1 MRILLHTCCGPCS
14 TYVAKSLLERGHE
27 VTGYFYNP
35 NIHPYAEYQKRKEN
49 AEKWAKAAGVPL
61 ISDTQYDVAAW
72 MGEVNQDLSRRCEGC
87 YRARLVPAAEV
98 AKQHTCD
105 AFTTTLLISPYQQ
118 HQVIREVGEQV
129 AQDKHISFYYEDF
142 RQHFKET
149 YGLSREYDLYR
160 QHYCGCVFS
169 EYERAQ
175 ERALKAKKEPM
186 SK

>member
-14 TYVAKSLLERGHE
+14 TYVAKALHESGHD

-35 NIHPYAEYQKRKEN
+35 NIHPYTEYLKRKEN
-49 AEKWAKAAGVPL
+49 AEKWAQAAGVPL
-61 ISDTQYDVAAW
+61 LVDSGYDVAAW
-72 MGEVNQDLSRRCEGC
+72 MGEVYKDLPNRCEGC
-87 YRARLVPAAEV
+87 YRSRLDPAAKI
-98 AKQHTCD
+98 AKQQSFD

-118 HQVIREVGEQV
+118 HEKIRQVGEEV
-129 AQDKHISFYYEDF
+129 AEAMHIPFFYEDF
-142 RQHFKET
+142 RPHFNET

-175 ERALKAKKEPM
+175 EREQKAKKRAQ
-186 SK
+186 ST

>member
-14 TYVAKSLLERGHE
+14 TYVAQALHEKGYE

-35 NIHPYAEYQKRKEN
+35 NIHPYTEYLKRKEH
-49 AEKWAKAAGVPL
+49 AEKWAQAAGVPL
-61 ISDTQYDVAAW
+61 VVDNGYDIAAW
-72 MGEVNQDLSRRCEGC
+72 MGEVNKDLSNRCQGC
-87 YRARLVPAAEV
+87 YRSRLEPAAQL
-98 AKQHTCD
+98 AKHQHFD

-118 HQVIREVGEQV
+118 HDKIRKVGEQV
-129 AQDKHISFYYEDF
+129 ADDKQVAFYYEDF
-142 RQHFKET
+142 RPHFKET

-175 ERALKAKKEPM
+175 EREQKGKR
-186 SK
+186 S